1 MSDQSHHSGGTKI
14 YYQVFGALLFLTIVT
29 VLVGFMHVNIVLGV
43 AVALVIATIKS
54 SLVVSF
60 FMHLISEKKLIYQ
73 AMITTMLLFVT
84 MVILFIVSYYDLP
97 QGSHHIKVEPTQT
110 SAPEHHAAEAEA
122 GHHGS

>member
-84 MVILFIVSYYDLP
+84 IVILFIVSYYDLP
-97 QGSHHIKVEPTQT
+97 QGSQHIKVEPAQT
-110 SAPEHHAAEAEA
+110 SAPEHHAAE
-122 GHHGS
+122 